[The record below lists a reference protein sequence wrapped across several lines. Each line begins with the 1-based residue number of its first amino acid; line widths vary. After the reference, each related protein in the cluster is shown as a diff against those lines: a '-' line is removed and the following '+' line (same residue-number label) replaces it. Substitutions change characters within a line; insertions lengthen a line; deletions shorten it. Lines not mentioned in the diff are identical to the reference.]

1 MNIVLTGMRGSGK
14 SYQGKRLAKTLGWKF
29 VDTDDLIEKKAGS
42 TISAIVKQHGWPHF
56 RKLEHEICE
65 EVSDLDEHVIST
77 GGGLIIDRKN
87 EQLLRE
93 NGQIVLL
100 YRTPDNCAERILK
113 GHKERPALTNRNI
126 ENPDDLKAELTE
138 IWNERE
144 KRYRQSSDLIID
156 VNQEIEP
163 EEILEKLQDI

>member
-14 SYQGKRLAKTLGWKF
+14 SYQGRRLASLLGWKF
-29 VDTDDLIEKKAGS
+29 VDTDDLIVQKADS
-42 TISAIVKQHGWPHF
+42 TISEIVEQHGWPKF

-65 EVSDLDEHVIST
+65 EVSAFDEHVIST

-100 YRTPDNCAERILK
+100 YRTPENCTKRILK
-113 GHKERPALTNRNI
+113 GSKERPPLTDRDI
-126 ENPDDLKAELTE
+126 KNPKELEAELTE
-138 IWNERE
+138 IWNKRE

-156 VNQEIEP
+156 VNKEIEP
-163 EEILEKLQDI
+163 EEILEKLQDV

>member
-1 MNIVLTGMRGSGK
+1 MRGSGK

-29 VDTDDLIEKKAGS
+29 VDTDDLIVKKAGS
-42 TISAIVKQHGWPHF
+42 TIPEIVSKDGWPQF
-56 RKLEHEICE
+56 RKLENEICK
-65 EVSDLDEHVIST
+65 EVSNLDEHVIST
-77 GGGLIIDRKN
+77 GGGLIIDRNN

-100 YRTPDNCAERILK
+100 YRTPENCAEIILK
-113 GHKERPALTNRNI
+113 GQKERPPLTDRNNKKPEAL
-126 ENPDDLKAELTE
+126 KSELSE
-138 IWNERE
+138 IWKERE